1 MGASVF
7 NFSIHRTSCCNNILS
22 WLPPLMGNLTTWSTN
37 HLSCL
42 LLCPWVLKC
51 LLTGVTYF
59 ILSKS
64 QLSIDLLCFPI
75 RTLICLFVFPTY
87 ALPQGQI
94 YHIYNT
100 HSCTCG
106 KIFQINLIPLRGR
119 VKRITLYNDT
129 TSLTC

>member
-7 NFSIHRTSCCNNILS
+7 NFSIHRTSCCNSILS
-22 WLPPLMGNLTTWSTN
+22 WLPPLIGNLTTWSTN
-37 HLSCL
+37 HRSCL

-64 QLSIDLLCFPI
+64 QLSIDLLCSPI

-87 ALPQGQI
+87 ALPQGHFI
-94 YHIYNT
+94 MYITPIVVHVAKSFKPISYPLE
-100 HSCTCG
+100 G
-106 KIFQINLIPLRGR
+106 WLNLLPF
-119 VKRITLYNDT
+119 
-129 TSLTC
+129 